1 METKFND
8 AKALNT
14 CTMESVT
21 RVASRT
27 ITWPYFASTKQVIY
41 EKFKV
46 NVYGCMEEWGN
57 AKRKGGGTFLSDP
70 KQTYILWPSPPN
82 GSNIHVGNTGNLCES
97 TVLASNVTGT
107 IPGEAIT
114 GL

>member
-27 ITWPYFASTKQVIY
+27 ITWSYFASAKQVIY

-46 NVYGCMEEWGN
+46 NV
-57 AKRKGGGTFLSDP
+57 
-70 KQTYILWPSPPN
+70 
-82 GSNIHVGNTGNLCES
+82 
-97 TVLASNVTGT
+97 
-107 IPGEAIT
+107 
-114 GL
+114 